1 MTTER
6 EAPGEAEEVKPAQPA
21 DAIAAELE
29 LRPPQY
35 LQNLKLH
42 LQAEEPELWAWF
54 AESSHKADQVENN
67 GAEIELLKSTISLT
81 GGPHQSLAAEARLLA
96 AQLGLHEDIK
106 LYQSI
111 DEQHRNARVFTFGGA
126 IHIVFSGDLLDL
138 LDDAETRAVLLHELA
153 HIVLW
158 RMEDGEYRVLDALIH
173 RLADESVDPPI
184 AESARR
190 VNLHTEVWADAIALQ
205 VLDDLPAVVSTIMKV
220 GSGLRHVD
228 PDAYLRQAERILNED
243 QTTSTAQTHP
253 EQHRRVACLALPA
266 AAVDREARVATLVEG
281 GDDLDTMDLL
291 GQLRIQSLV
300 DQVLVAGSQVLGDAA
315 TRSGISAYLARYPQ
329 DDDRPSPPSDGAL
342 RQMQPS
348 IRHLCGALLVD
359 LALAD
364 DSLSG
369 LDELRSL
376 SREAERL
383 GVDVEFDKILS
394 KASERTV
401 AETRKLRSK
410 EQA

>member
-1 MTTER
+1 MTTEADEPEPDR
-6 EAPGEAEEVKPAQPA
+6 DSAPATAP
-21 DAIAAELE
+21 AIAPEIE
-29 LRPPQY
+29 LRAPNY
-35 LQNLKLH
+35 LRELKLH

-54 AESSHKADQVENN
+54 VESSRKADEAENT

-81 GGPHQSLAAEARLLA
+81 GGPHQALTAEAHLLA
-96 AQLGLHEDIK
+96 ARLGLDDEIK

-111 DEQHRNARVFTFGGA
+111 DEHHRNARVFTFGGA

-138 LDDAETRAVLLHELA
+138 LNHAELRTVLLHELA
-153 HIVLW
+153 HIALW
-158 RMEDGEYRVLDALIH
+158 RLDDGDYRVLDAMIH

-190 VNLHTEVWADAIALQ
+190 VNLHTEVWADAVALQ
-205 VLDDLPAVVSTIMKV
+205 VLDDLPTVVSTIMKV

-243 QTTSTAQTHP
+243 RSASTAQTHP
-253 EQHRRVACLALPA
+253 EQHRRVACLVLPPGA
-266 AAVDREARVATLVEG
+266 ADRDTHVGLLVEG
-281 GDDLDTMDLL
+281 HDDLDSLDLL
-291 GQLRIQSLV
+291 GQLRLQSLV
-300 DQVLVAGSQVLGDAA
+300 DQVLVAGTHALGEAA
-315 TRSGISAYLARYPQ
+315 SRSGIAAYLARYRQ
-329 DDDRPSPPSDGAL
+329 HGDRPSPPADGVL
-342 RQMQPS
+342 SEMQPS

-364 DSLSG
+364 DSLGG
-369 LDELRSL
+369 LEELRNL

-383 GVDVEFDKILS
+383 GIEAEFDKILS
-394 KASERTV
+394 KASDRTV
-401 AETRKLRSK
+401 AETRKLRAK